1 MNGEHDDRE
10 EYAGHGAFPGQGP
23 GGEGAVSGRSQ
34 SQTGDAADVG
44 NGTLP
49 DERLREQV
57 DLIREVFL
65 YAHRFSGRIFVIHIA
80 DAILDAPS
88 MVGLVKDLVLLR
100 RAGIRIVLVAGAKRR
115 IDEVLRRYGVAWRVE
130 SGFRVA
136 TAEAMP
142 FVKMAAFDVANQLMT
157 QLSAFG
163 ANAVI
168 GNWVRA
174 RSIGVHDGIDYE
186 HAGEVESIK
195 LDLLYRSLDDDAIP
209 IFPCIGWNAQGHP
222 YNLSS
227 HDMATQLSIEIAAEK
242 LFFVGAAPGI
252 TAHEFALPPG
262 LEINA
267 DGRVARLTVQEGREF
282 LRMNPASRQPEVVQL
297 VDHACRAGEASV
309 SRIHIVDGRMDGVI
323 LKEIFSSVGVGT
335 MIYANVYLSIR
346 PMRLSDVPE
355 VFRIVEPLVQTGH
368 LIARTE
374 EDLAANYG
382 DYFVYEMDESIHG
395 CVALHPL
402 GDGAG
407 ELAALA
413 VDRAFEEL
421 GIARKLVDFIKEE
434 AARQGYSRLVALTT
448 RASDWFLKQGFVPG
462 SINDLPPMKRHRYDF
477 GRRSRIFVFNVSDVD
492 SAAENRAVT
501 D

>member
-1 MNGEHDDRE
+1 MNGAQRDRDE
-10 EYAGHGAFPGQGP
+10 P
-23 GGEGAVSGRSQ
+23 
-34 SQTGDAADVG
+34 AAASD
-44 NGTLP
+44 GTPP
-49 DERLREQV
+49 DERFREQV
-57 DLIREVFL
+57 DLIREVFI
-65 YAHRFSGRIFVIHIA
+65 YAHRFNGRIFVIHIDDGVA
-80 DAILDAPS
+80 DAPS

-100 RAGIRIVLVAGAKRR
+100 RAGIRIILVAGAKRR
-115 IDEVLRRYGVAWRVE
+115 IDDVLRGYGVAWRVE

-136 TAEAMP
+136 TAEAIP

-186 HAGEVESIK
+186 HAGEVDSIK
-195 LDLLYRSLDDDAIP
+195 LDLLYSSLEDDAIP

-227 HDMATQLSIEIAAEK
+227 HDMATQLSVEIGAEK
-242 LFFVGAAPGI
+242 LFFVGETPGI
-252 TAHEFALPPG
+252 NAENFALPPD

-267 DGRVARLTVQEGREF
+267 DGRVARLTVQEGRDF
-282 LRMNPASRQPEVVQL
+282 LRMNPASRQPEVVHL
-297 VDHACRAGEASV
+297 VEHACRAGEASV
-309 SRIHIVDGRMDGVI
+309 SRIHIVDGRTDGVI

-355 VFRIVEPLVQTGH
+355 VFRIVEPLVKTGH

-374 EDLAANYG
+374 EDLAANYA
-382 DYFVYEMDESIHG
+382 DYFVYEMDETIHG
-395 CVALHPL
+395 CVALHDL
-402 GDGAG
+402 GEGVG

-421 GIARKLVDFIKEE
+421 GIAGKLVDFTKEE
-434 AARQGYSRLVALTT
+434 AARQSYERLVALTT
-448 RASDWFLKQGFVPG
+448 RAGDWFLKQGFVPG
-462 SINDLPPMKRHRYDF
+462 SIENLPAVKRHRYDF
-477 GRRSRIFVFNVSDVD
+477 GRRSRVFVFKVADADVA
-492 SAAENRAVT
+492 SANRAT
-501 D
+501 RA